1 MAEDIKRPEWAKK
14 KIDFK
19 NMHNTETALRGMNL
33 HTVCH
38 SARCPNISEC
48 YARGTAV
55 FLILGNNCTRNCMFC
70 NVTKAKPETLDLN
83 EAERVITA
91 AKKLKLK
98 YLVVTSVTRD
108 DLKDGGASVFADI
121 IRKAIIEG
129 IKIEVLVPDFKGN
142 AADIKTVV
150 DAMPDVFAHNIEVVP
165 SLYQIRKGASYERS
179 LDVLKT
185 AKKLGAK
192 KTKSGIMLGLG
203 ETEAEVLK
211 TLDDIRGADVD
222 YISIGQ
228 YLRPAKENAPV
239 VEYLK
244 PERFEFYKLAA
255 MGKGFKHAESGVF
268 VRSSYMADTYGKK

>member
-1 MAEDIKRPEWAKK
+1 MAEIIKRPEWAKK

-19 NMHNTETALRGMNL
+19 NMHSTEAVLSGMNL

-38 SARCPNISEC
+38 SARCPNLSEC
-48 YARGTAV
+48 YGRGTAT
-55 FLILGNNCTRNCMFC
+55 FLILGSACTRQCLFC
-70 NVTKAKPETLDLN
+70 NVTKANPQELIPQ
-83 EAERVITA
+83 EADNVIEA
-91 AKKLKLK
+91 AKKLGVK

-108 DLKDGGASVFADI
+108 DLKDGGAAVFADI
-121 IRKAIIEG
+121 IKKARAEG
-129 IKIEVLVPDFKGN
+129 IKIEVLVPDFQGN
-142 AADIKTVV
+142 VDDIKTVV
-150 DAMPDVFAHNIEVVP
+150 NAAPDVFAHNIEVVP
-165 SLYQIRKGASYERS
+165 SLYHIRKAASYERS
-179 LDVLKT
+179 LEVLKK
-185 AKKLGAK
+185 AKEFGVK

-228 YLRPAKENAPV
+228 YMQPAKENIPV

-244 PERFEFYKLAA
+244 PERYEFFEKAA
-255 MGKGFKHAESGVF
+255 MGMGFEHAKSGVF